1 MFHQILAIFLHF
13 SKFDIEYRYKYMSK
27 VEHVILSSGVT
38 VDSRVTSDR
47 RQKSTTTYNITPPAA
62 IALNFYG

>member
-1 MFHQILAIFLHF
+1 
-13 SKFDIEYRYKYMSK
+13 MSK